1 MGHNLFES
9 AVWRLRM
16 HCGKHV
22 RIHPTASIRNAHN
35 VYVGANSH
43 INLNCCV
50 WAGETSKIVL
60 GDNLLMGP
68 NVQIHASKHG
78 MAAGVPMTLQP
89 RLYADV
95 IIGNDVWLCAGCII
109 TAGVIIADGVVV
121 AANAVVTKS
130 IDEEN
135 VVVGGVPARIIG
147 RREQAEEESD
157 RLISRE
163 GIHEAEARRAA

>member
-1 MGHNLFES
+1 
-9 AVWRLRM
+9 
-16 HCGKHV
+16 
-22 RIHPTASIRNAHN
+22 
-35 VYVGANSH
+35 
-43 INLNCCV
+43 
-50 WAGETSKIVL
+50 
-60 GDNLLMGP
+60 
-68 NVQIHASKHG
+68 
-78 MAAGVPMTLQP
+78 MTLQP